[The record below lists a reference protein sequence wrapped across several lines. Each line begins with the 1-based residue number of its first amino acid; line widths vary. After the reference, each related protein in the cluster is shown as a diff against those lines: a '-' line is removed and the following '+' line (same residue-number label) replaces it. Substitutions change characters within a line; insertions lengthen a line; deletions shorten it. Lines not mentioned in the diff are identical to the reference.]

1 MLKKTEEIKI
11 DNENGNKSESSS
23 DSDDDDG
30 TKFPDTQIKIQHF
43 SGTK

>member
-1 MLKKTEEIKI
+1 MLKKTEELKI
-11 DNENGNKSESSS
+11 DNEIENKSESSS
-23 DSDDDDG
+23 DSDDEG